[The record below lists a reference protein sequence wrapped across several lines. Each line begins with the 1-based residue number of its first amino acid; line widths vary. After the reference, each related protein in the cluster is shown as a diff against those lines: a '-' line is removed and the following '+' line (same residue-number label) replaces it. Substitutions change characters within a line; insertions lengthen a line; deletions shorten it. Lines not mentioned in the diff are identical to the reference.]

1 MIDFE
6 EAFDSVALSFI
17 KICLFVFFRFNL
29 LVVLYGGYHVCI
41 VTLSPVYQLM
51 DNILNGSMFK
61 NVHDRV
67 IP

>member
-1 MIDFE
+1 MVDFE

-17 KICLFVFFRFNL
+17 KKLH
-29 LVVLYGGYHVCI
+29 HVCI

-51 DNILNGSMFK
+51 DTILNGSKFK

-67 IP
+67 IPYRHICFL

>member
-1 MIDFE
+1 MWHCH
-6 EAFDSVALSFI
+6 LSRFKK
-17 KICLFVFFRFNL
+17 KIRFNL